1 VYTSNCVETENR
13 NPDLALPLPKPD
25 LVHQALA
32 QRSAE
37 VDQRVR
43 QAYAAFL
50 EPHFA
55 SGLALVAL
63 GSFGRKE
70 LFPHSDVNLLLLV
83 GSDSETPRPEALAA
97 FLGALRDSGLKPVH
111 SVQTLEECVTQHAD
125 NAELIIS
132 LLDRRLLAGD
142 VALSQSLD
150 ARFLA
155 FTTKS
160 ASALAFPLAGL
171 AVGRRAKYQNTIYHL
186 QPNVKDSPGG
196 LRDLQTARWLQILE
210 PRHGKRDLSTAFD
223 FLAAVRIRLHEI
235 AGHDENVLSFE
246 AQEALSNSPA
256 LLMRDYYRNVRRV
269 DRAVRQAI
277 EAATEKRGA
286 LLGRFYEWRSRLST
300 STFTVSHD
308 RVLLRR
314 GHAPRD
320 LSLFE
325 FVARHGLRLAPDTVD
340 RLQGSVPEAS
350 WADWKRLLSLPRASV
365 GLRSMQETGV
375 LASALPEWRNIE
387 CLVVRDFYHRYSVDE
402 HAMVAIASVETV
414 TDTRFKELFR
424 EVNDPAA
431 VRFALLL
438 RDIGKGAGQDNTE
451 ASVNIASDVLG
462 RLAAPEEDRATV
474 EFLILRHREL
484 STVMNSRDLHDGS
497 TAHALAECVGTIE
510 RLKMLTMLTYGDV
523 SAVNPEA
530 MTQWHL
536 DQLWRVYNRV
546 REELTR
552 ELGTERVHDAA
563 GMPAD
568 RARYLEGLPIRY
580 LRLYTQEE
588 ISFHFALA
596 QQLASRPVAFDVRP
610 ERGYYKLTLLTRDR
624 SKLFA
629 SVVGTISSF
638 GLNIL
643 KVEAFS
649 NASGVVVDTFT
660 FSDPHRTLNL
670 HPAEVD
676 RLRRVLRRVVEGK
689 EDVEQ
694 LLRDRPKPFRSPRVQ
709 MKPVVSFDSQASDAA
724 TLIEIEAE
732 DRPGLLYDLAN
743 TFSRANCSIDVV
755 MVDTQAH
762 KALDVFYVTCEGRK
776 VDDEL
781 EAWLKADLL
790 AACSGG
796 SRQN

>member
-1 VYTSNCVETENR
+1 M
-13 NPDLALPLPKPD
+13 NPDL
-25 LVHQALA
+25 VRQALA
-32 QRSAE
+32 QRTSDVE
-37 VDQRVR
+37 QQVR

-50 EPHFA
+50 EPHFE
-55 SGLALVAL
+55 SGLSVVAV
-63 GSFGRKE
+63 GGFGRKE
-70 LFPHSDVNLLLLV
+70 LFPYSDVNLLLLV
-83 GSDSETPRPEALAA
+83 GSDSQIPRPEGLAA
-97 FLGALRDSGLKPVH
+97 FLGALRDGGMRPVH
-111 SVQTLEECVTQHAD
+111 SVQTLDECVTQHTD
-125 NAELIIS
+125 NTELTIS
-132 LLDRRLLAGD
+132 LLDRRVLAGD
-142 VALSQSLD
+142 AALFQLLD
-150 ARFLA
+150 ARFRA
-155 FTTKS
+155 FTGKS
-160 ASALAFPLAGL
+160 SSALASQLAGL

-186 QPNVKDSPGG
+186 QPNIKDSPGA
-196 LRDLQTARWLQILE
+196 LRDLQTVRWLQILD
-210 PRHGKRDLSTAFD
+210 PRHGKTDLSAAFD

-235 AGHDENVLSFE
+235 AGADQSALSFE
-246 AQEALSNSPA
+246 AQEALSTSPES
-256 LLMRDYYRNVRRV
+256 LMRDYYRNVRQV

-277 EAATEKRGA
+277 EAATDKRGA
-286 LLGRFYEWRSRLST
+286 LLGRFHEWRSRLST
-300 STFTVSHD
+300 ATFTVSRE

-325 FVARHGLRLAPDTVD
+325 FVARHGLRLAPDTVA
-340 RLQGSVPEAS
+340 RLQGSVPEAT

-365 GLRSMQETGV
+365 GLRAMQETGV
-375 LASALPEWRNIE
+375 MASALPEWRNIE
-387 CLVVRDFYHRYSVDE
+387 CLVVRDFYHRYTVDE
-402 HAMVAIASVETV
+402 HAMVANESLETAA
-414 TDTRFKELFR
+414 DSRFRELFR
-424 EVNDPAA
+424 EVNDPPA

-438 RDIGKGAGQDNTE
+438 SDVGKGAGQDNAE
-451 ASVNIASDVLG
+451 ASVNIADEVLG
-462 RLAAPEEDRATV
+462 RLGAPEEDRKTV

-484 STVMNSRDLHDGS
+484 STVMSSRDLHDGS
-497 TAHALAECVGTIE
+497 TAHALAGTVGTIE
-510 RLKMLTMLTYGDV
+510 RLKMLTMLTYGGL
-523 SAVNPEA
+523 SAMNPEA
-530 MTQWHL
+530 MTAWHL
-536 DQLWRVYNRV
+536 DQLWRVYTRI

-563 GMPAD
+563 GMPSD
-568 RARYLEGLPIRY
+568 RARFLEGLPIRY
-580 LRLYTQEE
+580 LRLHTQEE

-629 SVVGTISSF
+629 SVAGAISSF

-689 EDVEQ
+689 EDAEQ

-709 MKPVVSFDSQASDAA
+709 MKPLVSFNNDASEAA

-743 TFSRANCSIDVV
+743 AFSRANCSIDVV
-755 MVDTQAH
+755 MIDTQAH
-762 KALDVFYVTCEGRK
+762 KALDVFYVTFQGRK
-776 VDDEL
+776 LDDVL
-781 EAWLKADLL
+781 EAQLKGDLL

-796 SRQN
+796 H